1 MGVAL
6 IRNYTLSDT
15 PYALWVRGELA
26 DELHLPNDGTRVEV
40 VGGEICVS
48 PSPTLDHNYILDDIH
63 DALHDARTTDP
74 DFRWTAART
83 SDLNLVPSKEGC
95 IPDLNIL
102 DREVRLDTRR
112 RKAKRLLPEEVEAV
126 VEVTSPRNADNDRPP
141 RLLHGART
149 KWSGY
154 ASSGV
159 PFYLLIDRDPRMP
172 GVTLYGE
179 PDIGT
184 GRYQVLQTWKF
195 GDVVR
200 LPEPLAFEIDTELWE
215 PWDD

>member
-1 MGVAL
+1 MGVAAVAH
-6 IRNYTLSDT
+6 YTLSDT
-15 PYALWVRGELA
+15 PYALWARGELA
-26 DELHLPNDGTRVEV
+26 GEINLPNDGSRVEV
-40 VGGEICVS
+40 VGGEIVVS

-63 DALHDARTTDP
+63 DALRDARTADP
-74 DFRWTAART
+74 DFPWAAART
-83 SDLNLVPSKEGC
+83 SDMNLAPSKEGC
-95 IPDLNIL
+95 VPDLNIL
-102 DREVRLDTRR
+102 DRETRLETRK
-112 RKAKRLLPEEVEAV
+112 RKAKRLHPEEVEAV
-126 VEVTSPRNADNDRPP
+126 VEVTSSSNADNDRPP

-154 ASSGV
+154 ARSGI

-179 PDIGT
+179 PDVETGT
-184 GRYQVLQTWKF
+184 YQVLVTWKF

-200 LPEPLAFEIDTELWE
+200 LPEPLGFEIDTELWE